1 LGVEGALFQD
11 PAIVDKA
18 KCDTKRIRDVE
29 QGEEPR
35 LAKDQQRSAETMLE
49 VTEPR
54 PWESDTL
61 KHRMMAIHTMNHTWN
76 HKSFLFYLFYYST
89 YRQIYVTIYE
99 FDTTRDKL
107 RGGKGRA
114 SMGAGHRQQE
124 GGDRETE
131 THRGKGVGGSGAMR
145 ERMGERGGEGERM
158 GEVHKGEREG
168 AQEHERESEQE
179 AERTGEGAQG
189 SKGGRGRVSTQGEG
203 DQGHERGRVRVSKG
217 EGEGARERG
226 REGVPAE
233 EVARGQEREGG
244 REGEGAPRA

>member
-1 LGVEGALFQD
+1 LPLVLGLLGVLLGVEGALFRD

-35 LAKDQQRSAETMLE
+35 LAKDQQRSAEMMLE
-49 VTEPR
+49 ATEPR

-61 KHRMMAIHTMNHTWN
+61 KHHMMAIHTTNHTWN

-89 YRQIYVTIYE
+89 YRQIYVTIYK

-107 RGGKGRA
+107 RGGKWRA
-114 SMGAGHRQQE
+114 SMGARHRQQE

-145 ERMGERGGEGERM
+145 ERMGERGGRESAWERCTRESERVHKSTR
-158 GEVHKGEREG
+158 GRASRRQSAQERVHKG
-168 AQEHERESEQE
+168 A
-179 AERTGEGAQG
+179 
-189 SKGGRGRVSTQGEG
+189 
-203 DQGHERGRVRVSKG
+203 
-217 EGEGARERG
+217 
-226 REGVPAE
+226 
-233 EVARGQEREGG
+233 
-244 REGEGAPRA
+244 REGEEG